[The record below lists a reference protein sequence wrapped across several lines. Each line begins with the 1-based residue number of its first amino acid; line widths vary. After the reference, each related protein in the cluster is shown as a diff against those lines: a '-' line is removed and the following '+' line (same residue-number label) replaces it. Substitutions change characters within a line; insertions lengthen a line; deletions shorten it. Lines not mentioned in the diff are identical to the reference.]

1 MYQIKHYASNDM
13 TRLFHLV
20 TMY

>member
-20 TMY
+20 TKD